1 VLVCDDRRVLSST
14 SVFAAD
20 GLQLYDVACRHPAG
34 PGREIERAGTLALV
48 FVRRGCFVRSV
59 AGVQSLLDSTVA
71 YAMSPGE
78 EQRFDHP
85 HGHGDDCTV
94 LSVDRALAAS
104 LWGGDWLL
112 PTAPVP
118 VGPQLDLEHRRLL
131 NDATRQEDGHELFE
145 RAIVLGARLLE
156 AVDARRVGSGRPKTA
171 RRRRVLVDE
180 ARQALAGD
188 PELSLAQMAQALSV
202 SPHHLSRV
210 FRATTGATLARHRMR
225 LRVREA
231 MCRLAG
237 GERDLAR
244 LAADV
249 GFSDQSH
256 LCRVVRSETGTTPS
270 ALRGALQTQ
279 V

>member
-34 PGREIERAGTLALV
+34 SGREIERADTLALV
-48 FVRRGCFVRSV
+48 FVRRGCFVRRV
-59 AGVQSLLDSTVA
+59 AGVESLLDSTVA
-71 YAMSPGE
+71 YAMNPGE

-85 HGHGDDCTV
+85 HRHGDDCTV
-94 LSVDRALAAS
+94 LSVDRALVAS

-112 PTAPVP
+112 PTAPVS
-118 VGPQLDLEHRRLL
+118 VDPQLDVEHRMLL
-131 NDATRQEDGHELFE
+131 HDATRQQDGHELFE

-156 AVDARRVGSGRPKTA
+156 AVDPRRVGSGQPKTA

-188 PELSLAQMAQALSV
+188 PELSLAQIAQTLSV

-237 GERDLAR
+237 GEHDLAR

-256 LCRVVRSETGTTPS
+256 LCRVVRSETGTTPG